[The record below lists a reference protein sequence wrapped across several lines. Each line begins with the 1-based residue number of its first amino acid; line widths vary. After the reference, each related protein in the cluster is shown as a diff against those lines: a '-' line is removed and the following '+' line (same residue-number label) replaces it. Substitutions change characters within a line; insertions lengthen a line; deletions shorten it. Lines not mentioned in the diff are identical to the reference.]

1 MAKAVLIFA
10 TDIELVNEPIFENDA
25 LQAFYTAGANVVG
38 AANSSGINTTVHG
51 KHEVQTTTRA

>member
-1 MAKAVLIFA
+1 MQDI
-10 TDIELVNEPIFENDA
+10 DIELVNEPIFENDA

-51 KHEVQTTTRA
+51 KQTLSFLSLEWS